1 MAAEIITK
9 NIRELYVTAIVIGL
23 ILMIGLFYINA
34 WDLSTLISA
43 DYMVFLFSMSSVTM
57 KVLSGIGLMLTYA
70 SICGFLFRRFS
81 NRMKGNPSLARRI
94 KLALLIPVI
103 IIAAYGLSKIVL
115 VYSSSESIILE
126 LLLTIYGIWSLM
138 LSIYVIPVIQGR
150 FQPEYK
156 TSRKGEIQKR
166 YGDAK
171 FSLWSGYQTRLHKEH
186 GKVYA
191 KEFER
196 YGERMDHLRAQL
208 SGVMLFPLGIA
219 LIVLPPIVLPLFVL
233 WLRSFT
239 LHKKPLTLFERIY
252 LAIMAIGI
260 MLLSTFT
267 VLVLDVA
274 VTQILLDTV
283 YGLGILASIIA
294 LGYIVLSS

>member
-57 KVLSGIGLMLTYA
+57 KLLSGIGLMLTYA
-70 SICGFLFRRFS
+70 SICRFVFRRLS
-81 NRMKGNPSLARRI
+81 DRMKGNPSLARRI
-94 KLALLIPVI
+94 KFALLIPVI
-103 IIAAYGLSKIVL
+103 IIAAYGLSKMVL
-115 VYSSSESIILE
+115 VYSSSGSIILE

-156 TSRKGEIQKR
+156 TSRKGELKKR
-166 YGDAK
+166 FGDVK
-171 FSLWSGYQTRLHKEH
+171 FSLWSGYQTRLHKEY
-186 GKVYA
+186 GKVYV
-191 KEFER
+191 KELER

-283 YGLGILASIIA
+283 YGLGILTSIIA
-294 LGYIVLSS
+294 LGYIVISS